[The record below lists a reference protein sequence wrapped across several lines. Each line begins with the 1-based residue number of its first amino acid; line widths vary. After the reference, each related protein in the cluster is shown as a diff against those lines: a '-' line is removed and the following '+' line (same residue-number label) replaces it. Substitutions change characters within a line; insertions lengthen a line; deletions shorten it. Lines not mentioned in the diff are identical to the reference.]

1 MESAHLTQDAT
12 FLVNILD
19 MKITLN
25 FAYKTVNQH
34 LPFLEYLWTAKKLYQ
49 LIIVRGGYGVSNVPM
64 EAEITMTV
72 VQRLKGLVEVGVLAL
87 RVDEHAYD
95 DVDADA
101 SLFSGTRV
109 LVQLQLQRRLIA
121 YLVMLETDY
130 PILVVTYLLDL

>member
-1 MESAHLTQDAT
+1 MESVHLTQDAT

-25 FAYKTVNQH
+25 FVYKTVNQH
-34 LPFLEYLWTAKKLYQ
+34 LPFLEYLWTAKKLNQ
-49 LIIVRGGYGVSNVPM
+49 LIIVYRCKISNVPM
-64 EAEITMTV
+64 VVEITMTV
-72 VQRLKGLVEVGVLAL
+72 VQQLKALVEVGVLAL

-109 LVQLQLQRRLIA
+109 LVQLQLQQRLTA

-130 PILVVTYLLDL
+130 PILAVTYLLDL